1 MNWIEN
7 LLIIG
12 GVSLDIFA
20 TMESQGSLVAKIE
33 KRGLAFICGFVCLW
47 QTAAFGAGMF
57 LILFLS

>member
-20 TMESQGSLVAKIE
+20 TMECEGSVVAKN
-33 KRGLAFICGFVCLW
+33 
-47 QTAAFGAGMF
+47 
-57 LILFLS
+57 